1 MGISPSRIMI
11 CFGIVLALVGVA
23 AAKSA
28 FDFDTTV
35 YSSSTAFS
43 SGSFVHNTGLQ
54 QEQMMRLLLS
64 LTLMLV
70 GTIIGSAGMVSELA
84 SRPDTVVQHPPLT
97 NLSADEL
104 AELEENEAYRRRMAS
119 WMMAGGLMFAALL
132 YILIQQ
138 DLL

>member
-1 MGISPSRIMI
+1 MSVSTSRIMI
-11 CFGIVLALVGVA
+11 CFGVALALMGIA

-54 QEQMMRLLLS
+54 QEQMMRLILS
-64 LTLMLV
+64 VALMLM
-70 GTIIGSAGMVSELA
+70 GTIIGSAGMVAELA
-84 SRPDTVVQHPPLT
+84 GRPDTDVQPAPLT

-104 AELEENEAYRRRMAS
+104 AELEEDEAHRRRVAS
-119 WMMAGGLMFAALL
+119 WMLAGGVVLAAML
-132 YILIQQ
+132 YILTRQ